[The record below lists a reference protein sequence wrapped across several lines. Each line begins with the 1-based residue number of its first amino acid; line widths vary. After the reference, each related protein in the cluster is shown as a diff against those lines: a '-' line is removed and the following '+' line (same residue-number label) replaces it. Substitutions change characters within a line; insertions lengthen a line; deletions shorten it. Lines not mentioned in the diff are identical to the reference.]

1 MIFYLITTLF
11 CILVNLLL
19 GYIYRNSE
27 TRYGASCKPTVAT
40 WIVFGILTIIPFGNI
55 VVTVALAIFFALCYS
70 DGDYKISENHWLGRR
85 L

>member
-1 MIFYLITTLF
+1 MFYSITTLS

-27 TRYGASCKPTVAT
+27 TRYGASCKPTLAT
-40 WIVFGILTIIPFGNI
+40 WLVFGIITFVPIANM
-55 VVTVALAIFFALCYS
+55 VVTVALAMFLAISYG
-70 DGDYKISENHWLGRR
+70 DGDYKVSEKHWLGRR

>member
-1 MIFYLITTLF
+1 MFYLISTLI

-27 TRYGASCKPTVAT
+27 TRYNTPCKPTVAT
-40 WIVFGILTIIPFGNI
+40 WLVFGIITFVPIANM
-55 VVTVALAIFFALCYS
+55 VVTVALAAFLAISYGE
-70 DGDYKISENHWLGRR
+70 GDYKISEKHWLGRR

>member
-1 MIFYLITTLF
+1 MFYFVSTLI

-27 TRYGASCKPTVAT
+27 TRYGTSCKPTVAT
-40 WIVFGILTIIPFGNI
+40 WLVFGILTFVPLGNVI
-55 VVTVALAIFFALCYS
+55 VTVALVISLAISYG
-70 DGDYKISENHWLGRR
+70 DGDYKVSEKHWLGRR

>member
-1 MIFYLITTLF
+1 MFYLISTLI

-27 TRYGASCKPTVAT
+27 TSWGAPCKPTVAT
-40 WIVFGILTIIPFGNI
+40 WLVFGILTFVPIANI
-55 VVTVALAIFFALCYS
+55 VLTIALAVFLAMCYG
-70 DGDYKISENHWLGRR
+70 DGDYIISDKHWLGRR

>member
-1 MIFYLITTLF
+1 MFYLISTLI

-27 TRYGASCKPTVAT
+27 TRYNTPCKPTVAT
-40 WIVFGILTIIPFGNI
+40 WLVFGIITFVPIANMI
-55 VVTVALAIFFALCYS
+55 VTVALAAFLAISYGE
-70 DGDYKISENHWLGRR
+70 GDYKISEKHWLGRR

>member
-1 MIFYLITTLF
+1 MFYLISTLI

-40 WIVFGILTIIPFGNI
+40 WIVFGIATFVPIGNI
-55 VVTVALAIFFALCYS
+55 VVTVVLAMFLAISYG
-70 DGDYKISENHWLGRR
+70 DGDYKVSEKHWLGRR

>member
-1 MIFYLITTLF
+1 MFYLISTLI

-27 TRYGASCKPTVAT
+27 TRYGTPCKPTVAT
-40 WIVFGILTIIPFGNI
+40 WILFGILNFIPFGNI
-55 VVTVALAIFFALCYS
+55 VITIALAAFLAISYGE
-70 DGDYKISENHWLGRR
+70 GDYKISEKHWLGRR